1 MGITESI
8 LNRVGLGAKKPSGDQ
23 PVTFW
28 SRNRGWLLLAVTGA
42 LFVAYPFL
50 PFINDYWIDVAFF
63 VGVYA
68 LLGLSLNIVLGEV
81 GLFDLGHTAFYAMGA
96 YVTAILNTTLH
107 VPIIVLLPLS
117 ALVAAGFAY
126 LVTSPVI
133 HLKGDYLCIV
143 TIGIGEIVRL
153 TMINNPFNLTGGPN
167 GINSIGG
174 PNLFGLAINSSTQFY
189 FYTWVIIGI
198 IVFSLVR
205 LQHSRIGR
213 AWNYIREDETAAEAS
228 GVDVRSYKLL
238 AFVLG
243 AALAGVAGNIYASKQ
258 MSVSPQSFTFIES
271 SLLFCIVLLGGL
283 GSIPGG
289 ILGAAVVVV
298 FPEVFRQ
305 FASYRLLF
313 FGLALMLMMIFRPG
327 GMWPRKRE
335 GAGLDGLGISGLPK
349 KDEDLIPLGKPD
361 PAILK
366 PATTAVVKG
375 VKLPPV
381 TVAMDEG
388 MLLQTHGT
396 TLKFGG
402 LTAVNNFDL
411 NVCTGKI
418 TSLIGPNGAGK
429 TTLFNMIT
437 GIYKPTSGQIDFLGR
452 DITGLKP
459 HAIISYGIARTFQ
472 NIRLF
477 PSLTCIENIMSGPHC
492 HARSGTWAAVMHT
505 VAEVREE
512 RDIVA
517 TAAYRLDQVGLW
529 KYRNELAKNLPYGKQ
544 RYLEI
549 ARALAT
555 APHLLIL
562 DEPSSGLNDRESE
575 DLMVLLQALVKEGFT
590 LLLIEHDMQVVMGI
604 SDWVAV
610 MDMGQKIAEGLPKD
624 VYNNQRVIEAYL
636 GKEDD

>member
-1 MGITESI
+1 MGITDSI
-8 LNRVGLGAKKPSGDQ
+8 LKHAGSGRPSGKH
-23 PVTFW
+23 PATFW
-28 SRNRGWLLLAVTGA
+28 SRNRGWLLLAITGA
-42 LFVAYPFL
+42 LFAVYPFV
-50 PFINDYWIDVAFF
+50 PFISDYWIDVAFF
-63 VGVYA
+63 VGIYA

-81 GLFDLGHTAFYAMGA
+81 GLFDLGHTAFYAIGA

-107 VPIIVLLPLS
+107 VPIVVLLPLS
-117 ALVAAGFAY
+117 AVVAGGFAY
-126 LVTSPVI
+126 LVMSPVI

-167 GINSIGG
+167 GINGIGS
-174 PNLFGLAINSSTQFY
+174 PNLFGLAVNSSTQFY
-189 FYTWVIIGI
+189 FYTWIII
-198 IVFSLVR
+198 AVVVFGLVR
-205 LQHSRIGR
+205 LQRSRVGR

-243 AALAGVAGNIYASKQ
+243 AALAGAAGNIYASKQ
-258 MSVSPQSFTFIES
+258 MSISPGSFTFMES

-283 GSIPGG
+283 GSIPGS
-289 ILGAAVVVV
+289 ILGAAIVVV

-313 FGLALMLMMIFRPG
+313 FGLALIVMMIFRPG
-327 GMWPRKRE
+327 GIWPRKRE
-335 GAGLDGLGISGLPK
+335 GAGLAGLGIQGLPRNE
-349 KDEDLIPLGKPD
+349 DDLILMGKPD
-361 PAILK
+361 ASILK
-366 PATTAVVKG
+366 PATTDTVRG
-375 VKLPPV
+375 VRLPPMTV
-381 TVAMDEG
+381 TMDEG
-388 MLLQTHGT
+388 MLLQTHGV

-411 NVCTGKI
+411 NVRAGKI

-437 GIYKPTSGQIDFLGR
+437 GIYKPTSGQIDFMGR
-452 DITGLKP
+452 DITTLKP
-459 HAIISYGIARTFQ
+459 HTIISYGIARTFQ

-505 VAEVREE
+505 VTEVREE
-512 RDIVA
+512 REIVA
-517 TAAYRLDQVGLW
+517 TAAYRLNQVGLW
-529 KYRNELAKNLPYGKQ
+529 PYRDELARNLPYGKQ

-562 DEPSSGLNDRESE
+562 DEPSSGLNDKESE
-575 DLMVLLQALVKEGFT
+575 DLMVLLQSLVKEGFT

-604 SDWVAV
+604 SDWIAV
-610 MDMGQKIAEGLPKD
+610 MDMGQKIAEGLPRD

>member
-1 MGITESI
+1 M
-8 LNRVGLGAKKPSGDQ
+8 KPK
-23 PVTFW
+23 
-28 SRNRGWLLLAVTGA
+28 
-42 LFVAYPFL
+42 
-50 PFINDYWIDVAFF
+50 
-63 VGVYA
+63 
-68 LLGLSLNIVLGEV
+68 VLGISASPQKGGKVDTLVQEV
-81 GLFDLGHTAFYAMGA
+81 
-96 YVTAILNTTLH
+96 
-107 VPIIVLLPLS
+107 LS
-117 ALVAAGFAY
+117 A
-126 LVTSPVI
+126 S
-133 HLKGDYLCIV
+133 
-143 TIGIGEIVRL
+143 RL
-153 TMINNPFNLTGGPN
+153 PHE
-167 GINSIGG
+167 
-174 PNLFGLAINSSTQFY
+174 
-189 FYTWVIIGI
+189 
-198 IVFSLVR
+198 LVR
-205 LQHSRIGR
+205 LHALEIRPCKACNACRTDNVCTIEDDWKGLSDKILEARALVIGGW
-213 AWNYIREDETAAEAS
+213 AFSGMIDAS
-228 GVDVRSYKLL
+228 TKMLMER
-238 AFVLG
+238 FW
-243 AALAGVAGNIYASKQ
+243 
-258 MSVSPQSFTFIES
+258 
-271 SLLFCIVLLGGL
+271 SLRHHRQLTRGKV
-283 GSIPGG
+283 
-289 ILGAAVVVV
+289 GAAVVVV

-335 GAGLDGLGISGLPK
+335 GTGLDGLGIRGLPK
-349 KDEDLIPLGKPD
+349 NDEDLILLGKPD
-361 PAILK
+361 PAMIK
-366 PATTAVVKG
+366 PATTATVRG
-375 VKLPPV
+375 VRLPPV
-381 TVAMDEG
+381 TVPMDEG
-388 MLLQTHGT
+388 MLLQTHGV

-411 NVCTGKI
+411 NVQTGKI

-437 GIYKPTSGQIDFLGR
+437 GIYKPTSGKINFLGR
-452 DITGLKP
+452 DITNLKP
-459 HAIISYGIARTFQ
+459 HTIISYGIARTFQ

-575 DLMVLLQALVKEGFT
+575 DLMVLLQALVTEGFT

-624 VYNNQRVIEAYL
+624 IYNNQRVIEAYL

>member
-1 MGITESI
+1 MGMTETI
-8 LNRVGLGAKKPSGDQ
+8 LKRIDSGRPSPRQ
-23 PVTFW
+23 PASFW
-28 SRNRGWLLLAVTGA
+28 SRNHGWLPLAITG
-42 LFVAYPFL
+42 VAFIVFPFL
-50 PFINDYWIDVAFF
+50 PFISDYWVDVAFF
-63 VGVYA
+63 VGIYA

-81 GLFDLGHTAFYAMGA
+81 GLFDLGHTAFYAIGA
-96 YVTAILNTTLH
+96 YVTAILNTTWH
-107 VPIIVLLPLS
+107 VPILVLLPLS

-126 LVTSPVI
+126 VVTSPVI

-167 GINSIGG
+167 GINGIGS
-174 PNLFGLAINSSTQFY
+174 PNLFGLAINSSKQFY
-189 FYTWVIIGI
+189 FYTWVIIA
-198 IVFSLVR
+198 IVVFGLVR
-205 LQHSRIGR
+205 LQHSRVGR

-258 MSVSPQSFTFIES
+258 MSISPGSFTFIES

-283 GSIPGG
+283 GSIPGS

-327 GMWPRKRE
+327 GIWPRKRE
-335 GAGLDGLGISGLPK
+335 GAGLEGLGIRGLPANE
-349 KDEDLIPLGKPD
+349 DDLIALGKPD
-361 PAILK
+361 PDLLK
-366 PATTAVVKG
+366 PATTAVVRG
-375 VKLPPV
+375 VRLPPV
-381 TVAMDEG
+381 TIQMDEG
-388 MLLQTHGT
+388 MLLQTHGV

-411 NVCTGKI
+411 DVRSGRI

-437 GIYKPTSGQIDFLGR
+437 GIYKPTAGQIDFMGR
-452 DITGLKP
+452 DITALKP
-459 HAIISYGIARTFQ
+459 HTIISYGIARTFQ

-505 VAEVREE
+505 ISEVREE
-512 RDIVA
+512 REIVA
-517 TAAYRLDQVGLW
+517 TAAYRLNQVGLW
-529 KYRNELAKNLPYGKQ
+529 QYRDELARNLPYGKQ

-562 DEPSSGLNDRESE
+562 DEPSSGLNDKESE
-575 DLMVLLQALVKEGFT
+575 DLMVLLQSLVKEGFT

-604 SDWVAV
+604 SDWIAV